1 MKESNCILIA
11 ELGATNARIALTKD
25 GTNLIQL
32 QEYLLANFSSV
43 DHLFKAYFEEIKQN
57 AVKGIIGVAAP
68 VLGDNVRFTNNNIT
82 FNQRTLKDKVFSKGL
97 KVINDLELQ
106 AYALEGLGDEET
118 LRIGE
123 VKEEKKGSKVLISP
137 GSGLGL
143 AGVVD
148 KQIIFTEGGHLNI
161 PLDSQNINKILK
173 KFKQDTGRNPTFE
186 DLLSGKGINYIYKC
200 LNNLKNSG
208 YSNEEILV
216 NKVDSDCL
224 KTRKLMLYLLATYAK
239 YIALIWGA
247 TSGVYFSGSIA
258 NSLLQPRELEYFRDD
273 FENSPTMQEL
283 LVKIPVFLI
292 KDLNIGLRGGLV
304 LALRSQKII
313 KS

>member
-11 ELGATNARIALTKD
+11 ELGATNARIALTME
-25 GTNLIQL
+25 GTTLIESK
-32 QEYLLANFSSV
+32 EYLLADFSSV
-43 DHLFKAYFEEIKQN
+43 DHLFEAYFEEIKQK
-57 AVKGIIGVAAP
+57 ATRGIIGVAAP
-68 VLGDNVRFTNNNIT
+68 VLGEKIRFTNNNIM
-82 FNQRTLKDKVFSKGL
+82 FNQRALKDKIFSKGL

-106 AYALEGLGDEET
+106 AYALEDLGDEEV

-123 VKEEKKGSKVLISP
+123 VEEEKKGSKVLISP

-143 AGVVD
+143 AGIVD

-161 PLDSQNINKILK
+161 PSDSQDIKEILK
-173 KFKQDTGRNPTFE
+173 KFKQDRGRNPTFE
-186 DLLSGKGINYIYKC
+186 DLMSGKGINYIYKC
-200 LNNLKNSG
+200 FNNSVNSG
-208 YSNEEILV
+208 YTNEEILV
-216 NKVDSDCL
+216 NKVDSACL

-258 NSLLQPRELEYFRDD
+258 NSLLQPEELETFRAD

-283 LVKIPVFLI
+283 LVTIPVFLI
-292 KDLNIGLRGGLV
+292 KDLNLGLRGGLV
-304 LALRSQKII
+304 LALRG
-313 KS
+313 

>member
-11 ELGATNARIALTKD
+11 ELGATNARIALTME
-25 GTNLIQL
+25 GTTLIESK
-32 QEYLLANFSSV
+32 EYLLTNFSSV
-43 DHLFKAYFEEIKQN
+43 DRLFEAYFEEIKQK
-57 AVKGIIGVAAP
+57 VTRGIIGVAAP
-68 VLGDNVRFTNNNIT
+68 VLGEKIRFTNNNIM
-82 FNQRTLKDKVFSKGL
+82 FNKRALKDKIFSKGL

-106 AYALEGLGDEET
+106 AYAVEDLDDEEV

-123 VKEEKKGSKVLISP
+123 VEEEKKGSKVLISP

-143 AGVVD
+143 AGIVD

-161 PLDSQNINKILK
+161 PSDSQDIKEILK
-173 KFKQDTGRNPTFE
+173 KFNQDRGRNPTFE
-186 DLLSGKGINYIYKC
+186 DLMSGKGINYIYKC
-200 LNNLKNSG
+200 FNNSVNSG
-208 YSNEEILV
+208 YTNEEILV
-216 NKVDSDCL
+216 NKVDSACL

-258 NSLLQPRELEYFRDD
+258 NSLLQPEELEAFRAD

-283 LVKIPVFLI
+283 LVTIPVFLI
-292 KDLNIGLRGGLV
+292 KDLNLGLRGGLV
-304 LALRSQKII
+304 LALRG
-313 KS
+313 

>member
-11 ELGATNARIALTKD
+11 ELGATNARIALTRD
-25 GTNLIQL
+25 GTTLIEL
-32 QEYLLANFSSV
+32 KEYLLTDFSTV
-43 DHLFKAYFEEIKQN
+43 DYLFEAYFEEIKQK
-57 AVKGIIGVAAP
+57 ATRGIIGVAAP
-68 VLGDNVRFTNNNIT
+68 VLGEEVRFTNNNIM
-82 FNQRTLKDKVFSKGL
+82 FNQRTLKDKIFSKGL

-106 AYALEGLGDEET
+106 AYALEDLGDEEV

-123 VKEEKKGSKVLISP
+123 IEEEKKGSKVLISP

-143 AGVVD
+143 AGIVD

-161 PLDSQNINKILK
+161 PPDSQDINEILK
-173 KFKQDTGRNPTFE
+173 KFKQDRGRNPTFE
-186 DLLSGKGINYIYKC
+186 DLMSGKGVNYIYKC
-200 LNNLKNSG
+200 FSNSKNSG

-216 NKVDSDCL
+216 NKVDSDCF

-258 NSLLQPRELEYFRDD
+258 NSLLQPEELESFRAD
-273 FENSPTMQEL
+273 FENSSTMQEL
-283 LVKIPVFLI
+283 LVTIPIFLI
-292 KDLNIGLRGGLV
+292 KDLNLGLRGGLV
-304 LALRSQKII
+304 LALRD
-313 KS
+313 